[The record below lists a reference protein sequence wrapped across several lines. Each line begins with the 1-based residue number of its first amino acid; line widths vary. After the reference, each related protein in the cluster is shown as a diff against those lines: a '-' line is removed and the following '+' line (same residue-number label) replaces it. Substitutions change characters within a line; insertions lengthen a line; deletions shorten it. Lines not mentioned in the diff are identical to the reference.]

1 MHLAS
6 SEIRRS
12 FGTQEPSCRP
22 PFHARH
28 TERMHLFDSR
38 AHMTMADS
46 FPQSNPSSIVI
57 EPRTGYVQVGWRELW
72 ASRELLYFLAWRDL
86 KTRYAQTAIGAGWA
100 LMQPLLST
108 LIFTLVFGY
117 LAKMPSDG
125 LPYPIFA
132 FAAILPWTLFSK
144 SLERSTLSVVTEGG
158 LIKKV
163 YFPRLIIPIAAT
175 FINLVDFAV
184 GLLILIGM
192 MAWYQQVPQWTVLFL
207 PFFVVIALLTALSVS
222 LWLSALN
229 VKYRDVASVVPL
241 MTQLWMFASPV
252 LYPASLVPESLR
264 WYYGLNPMAG
274 VIEGFRWA
282 LLGKTAPDW
291 TMMAV
296 SLAMVALLLIGGVI
310 FFRRVE
316 RTFADLI

>member
-1 MHLAS
+1 MEYAVAH
-6 SEIRRS
+6 
-12 FGTQEPSCRP
+12 
-22 PFHARH
+22 H
-28 TERMHLFDSR
+28 T
-38 AHMTMADS
+38 
-46 FPQSNPSSIVI
+46 PSSIVI
-57 EPRTGYVQVGWRELW
+57 EPRTGYVHVGLRELW
-72 ASRELLYFLAWRDL
+72 AARELFYFLAWRDL

-108 LIFTLVFGY
+108 FIFTLVFSY
-117 LAKMPSDG
+117 LAKVPSDG
-125 LPYPIFA
+125 FPYPLFA
-132 FAAILPWTLFSK
+132 FAAILPWSLFAR

-175 FINLVDFAV
+175 FINLVDFSV

-192 MAWYQQVPQWTVLFL
+192 MSWYQIVPSWTLIFL
-207 PFFVVIALLTALSVS
+207 PLFVGVALATALSVS

-252 LYPASLVPESLR
+252 LYPASLVPESMR
-264 WYYGLNPMAG
+264 FYYGLNPMAG

-282 LLGKTAPDW
+282 VLGKAAPDW
-291 TMMAV
+291 GMVAV
-296 SLAMVALLLIGGVI
+296 SLGVVAFLLVGGVM

>member
-1 MHLAS
+1 
-6 SEIRRS
+6 
-12 FGTQEPSCRP
+12 
-22 PFHARH
+22 
-28 TERMHLFDSR
+28 
-38 AHMTMADS
+38 MAVL
-46 FPQSNPSSIVI
+46 VI

-72 ASRELLYFLAWRDL
+72 AARELLYFLAWRDL

-108 LIFTLVFGY
+108 LIFTLVFSY
-117 LAKMPSDG
+117 LAKVPSDG
-125 LPYPIFA
+125 LPYPLFA
-132 FAAILPWTLFSK
+132 FAAILPWSLFAR

-175 FINLVDFAV
+175 FINLVDFTV
-184 GLLILIGM
+184 GLLILMGM
-192 MAWYQQVPQWTVLFL
+192 MTWYQVLPQWTVLFL
-207 PFFVVIALLTALSVS
+207 PLFVLVALLTALSVS

-241 MTQLWMFASPV
+241 VTQLWMFASPV

-282 LLGKTAPDW
+282 LLGKSAPDW
-291 TMMAV
+291 TMVAV
-296 SLAMVALLLIGGVI
+296 SLGVVGFLLIGGVM

>member
-1 MHLAS
+1 MES
-6 SEIRRS
+6 IVE
-12 FGTQEPSCRP
+12 QES
-22 PFHARH
+22 
-28 TERMHLFDSR
+28 
-38 AHMTMADS
+38 MAVL
-46 FPQSNPSSIVI
+46 VI

-72 ASRELLYFLAWRDL
+72 AARELLYFLAWRDL

-108 LIFTLVFGY
+108 LIFTLVFSY
-117 LAKMPSDG
+117 LAKVPSDG
-125 LPYPIFA
+125 LPYPLFA
-132 FAAILPWTLFSK
+132 FAALLPWSLFAR

-175 FINLVDFAV
+175 FINLVDFTV
-184 GLLILIGM
+184 GLLILMGM
-192 MAWYQQVPQWTVLFL
+192 MTWYQVLPQWTVLFL
-207 PFFVVIALLTALSVS
+207 PLFVVVALLTALSVS

-241 MTQLWMFASPV
+241 VTQLWMFASPV

-282 LLGKTAPDW
+282 LLGKSAPDW
-291 TMMAV
+291 TMVAV
-296 SLAMVALLLIGGVI
+296 SLVVVGFLLIGGVM

>member
-1 MHLAS
+1 MIMDNAL
-6 SEIRRS
+6 
-12 FGTQEPSCRP
+12 
-22 PFHARH
+22 
-28 TERMHLFDSR
+28 
-38 AHMTMADS
+38 
-46 FPQSNPSSIVI
+46 PQSPSSSIVI
-57 EPRTGYVQVGWRELW
+57 EPRTGYVHVGWLELW
-72 ASRELLYFLAWRDL
+72 ASRELFYFLAWRDL

-117 LAKMPSDG
+117 LAKVPSDG
-125 LPYPIFA
+125 LPYPLFA
-132 FAAILPWTLFSK
+132 FAAILPWSLFAR
-144 SLERSTLSVVTEGG
+144 SLERSTLSVVSEGG

-175 FINLVDFAV
+175 FINLVDFGV

-192 MAWYQQVPQWTVLFL
+192 MVWYQVVPQWTLMFL
-207 PFFVVIALLTALSVS
+207 PLFVGVALATALSVS

-252 LYPASLVPESLR
+252 LYPASLVPEPYR
-264 WYYGLNPMAG
+264 FYYGLNPMAG
-274 VIEGFRWA
+274 VIEGFRWV
-282 LLGKTAPDW
+282 LLGKAAPDW
-291 TMMAV
+291 SMVAV
-296 SLAMVALLLIGGVI
+296 SLVVVALLLVGGVI

>member
-1 MHLAS
+1 MEYAVA
-6 SEIRRS
+6 
-12 FGTQEPSCRP
+12 QN
-22 PFHARH
+22 
-28 TERMHLFDSR
+28 DS
-38 AHMTMADS
+38 
-46 FPQSNPSSIVI
+46 SSIVI
-57 EPRTGYVQVGWRELW
+57 EPRKGYVHVGWGELW
-72 ASRELLYFLAWRDL
+72 AARELFYFLAWRDL

-108 LIFTLVFGY
+108 LIFTLVFSY
-117 LAKMPSDG
+117 LAKVPSDG
-125 LPYPIFA
+125 LPYPLFA
-132 FAAILPWTLFSK
+132 FAAILPWSLFAR

-184 GLLILIGM
+184 GLVILVGM
-192 MAWYQQVPQWTVLFL
+192 MLWYQIVPPWTLLFL
-207 PFFVVIALLTALSVS
+207 PLFVGLALMTALSVS

-252 LYPASLVPESLR
+252 LYPASLVPESIR
-264 WYYGLNPMAG
+264 FYYGLNPMAG

-282 LLGKTAPDW
+282 MLGKAAPDW
-291 TMMAV
+291 GMVTV
-296 SLAMVALLLIGGVI
+296 SLGVVALLLVGGVM

>member
-1 MHLAS
+1 MEYA
-6 SEIRRS
+6 IV
-12 FGTQEPSCRP
+12 QN
-22 PFHARH
+22 
-28 TERMHLFDSR
+28 DS
-38 AHMTMADS
+38 
-46 FPQSNPSSIVI
+46 SSIVI
-57 EPRTGYVQVGWRELW
+57 EPRKGYVHVGWRELW
-72 ASRELLYFLAWRDL
+72 AARELFYFLAWRDL

-100 LMQPLLST
+100 LIQPLLST
-108 LIFTLVFGY
+108 LIFTLVFSY
-117 LAKMPSDG
+117 LAKVPSDG
-125 LPYPIFA
+125 LPYPLFA
-132 FAAILPWTLFSK
+132 FAAILPWSLFAR

-175 FINLVDFAV
+175 FVNLVDFAV
-184 GLLILIGM
+184 GLVILVGM
-192 MAWYQQVPQWTVLFL
+192 MLWYQIVPPRTLVFL
-207 PFFVVIALLTALSVS
+207 PLFVGLALMTALSVS

-252 LYPASLVPESLR
+252 LYPASLVPESMR
-264 WYYGLNPMAG
+264 SYYGLNPMAG

-282 LLGKTAPDW
+282 VLGKAAPDW
-291 TMMAV
+291 AMVAV
-296 SLAMVALLLIGGVI
+296 SLGVVVLLLVGGVM

>member
-1 MHLAS
+1 
-6 SEIRRS
+6 
-12 FGTQEPSCRP
+12 
-22 PFHARH
+22 
-28 TERMHLFDSR
+28 
-38 AHMTMADS
+38 
-46 FPQSNPSSIVI
+46 
-57 EPRTGYVQVGWRELW
+57 VGWQELW
-72 ASRELLYFLAWRDL
+72 AARELFYFLAWRDL

-108 LIFTLVFGY
+108 FIFTLVFSY
-117 LAKMPSDG
+117 LAKVPSDG
-125 LPYPIFA
+125 LPYPLFA
-132 FAAILPWTLFSK
+132 FAAILPWSLFAR

-184 GLLILIGM
+184 GVLILIGM
-192 MAWYQQVPQWTVLFL
+192 MLWYQIVPSWTLIFL
-207 PFFVVIALLTALSVS
+207 PLFVGMAMATALSVS
-222 LWLSALN
+222 LWLSAIN

-252 LYPASLVPESLR
+252 LYPASLVPEAFR
-264 WYYGLNPMAG
+264 FYYGLNPMAG

-282 LLGKTAPDW
+282 LLGKAAPEW
-291 TMMAV
+291 GMVAL
-296 SLAMVALLLIGGVI
+296 SLGVVALLLVGGVM

>member
-1 MHLAS
+1 MDVIANH
-6 SEIRRS
+6 
-12 FGTQEPSCRP
+12 
-22 PFHARH
+22 
-28 TERMHLFDSR
+28 DS
-38 AHMTMADS
+38 
-46 FPQSNPSSIVI
+46 SSIVI
-57 EPRTGYVQVGWRELW
+57 EPRTGYVRVGWRELW
-72 ASRELLYFLAWRDL
+72 AARELFYFLAWRDL

-100 LMQPLLST
+100 LMQPLLTT

-117 LAKMPSDG
+117 LAKVPSDG
-125 LPYPIFA
+125 LPYPLFA
-132 FAAILPWTLFSK
+132 FAAILPWSLFAR

-163 YFPRLIIPIAAT
+163 YFPRLIIPVAAT

-184 GLLILIGM
+184 GLFILVGM
-192 MAWYQQVPQWTVLFL
+192 MLWYQIVPPLTLLFL
-207 PFFVVIALLTALSVS
+207 PLFVAVAVATALSVS

-229 VKYRDVASVVPL
+229 VKYRDVASIVPL

-252 LYPASLVPESLR
+252 LYPASLVPESMR
-264 WYYGLNPMAG
+264 FYYGLNPMAG

-282 LLGKTAPDW
+282 VLGKAAPDW
-291 TMMAV
+291 RMVVV
-296 SLAMVALLLIGGVI
+296 SLGVVVILLVGGVI

>member
-1 MHLAS
+1 MES
-6 SEIRRS
+6 TVE
-12 FGTQEPSCRP
+12 QES
-22 PFHARH
+22 
-28 TERMHLFDSR
+28 
-38 AHMTMADS
+38 MAVL
-46 FPQSNPSSIVI
+46 VI

-72 ASRELLYFLAWRDL
+72 AARELLYFLAWRDL

-108 LIFTLVFGY
+108 LIFTLVFIY
-117 LAKMPSDG
+117 LAKVPSDG
-125 LPYPIFA
+125 LPYPLFA
-132 FAAILPWTLFSK
+132 FAALLPWSLFAR

-175 FINLVDFAV
+175 FINLVDFTV

-192 MAWYQQVPQWTVLFL
+192 MTWYQVLPQWTVLFL
-207 PFFVVIALLTALSVS
+207 PLFVIVALLTALSVS

-282 LLGKTAPDW
+282 LLGKSAPDW
-291 TMMAV
+291 TMVAV
-296 SLAMVALLLIGGVI
+296 SLGVVGFLLIGGVM

>member
-1 MHLAS
+1 MEYA
-6 SEIRRS
+6 IV
-12 FGTQEPSCRP
+12 QN
-22 PFHARH
+22 
-28 TERMHLFDSR
+28 DS
-38 AHMTMADS
+38 
-46 FPQSNPSSIVI
+46 SSIVI
-57 EPRTGYVQVGWRELW
+57 EPRKGYVHVGWRELW
-72 ASRELLYFLAWRDL
+72 AARELFYFLAWRDL

-100 LMQPLLST
+100 LIQPLLST
-108 LIFTLVFGY
+108 LIFTLVFSY
-117 LAKMPSDG
+117 LAKVPSDG
-125 LPYPIFA
+125 LPYPLFA
-132 FAAILPWTLFSK
+132 FAAILPWSLFAR

-175 FINLVDFAV
+175 FVNLVDFAV
-184 GLLILIGM
+184 GLVILVGM
-192 MAWYQQVPQWTVLFL
+192 MLWYQIVPPWTLVFL
-207 PFFVVIALLTALSVS
+207 PLFVGLALMTALSVS

-252 LYPASLVPESLR
+252 LYPASLVPESMR
-264 WYYGLNPMAG
+264 SCYGLNPMAG

-282 LLGKTAPDW
+282 VLGKAAPDW
-291 TMMAV
+291 GMVAV
-296 SLAMVALLLIGGVI
+296 SLGVVAALLVGGVM